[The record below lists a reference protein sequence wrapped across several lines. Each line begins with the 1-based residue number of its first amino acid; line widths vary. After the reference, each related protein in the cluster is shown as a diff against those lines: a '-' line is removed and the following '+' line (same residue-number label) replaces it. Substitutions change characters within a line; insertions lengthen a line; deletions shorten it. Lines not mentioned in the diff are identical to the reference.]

1 MQRSNSMNYID
12 VLLLLVV
19 LMAIWSCIL
28 RGFILASS
36 ELLSW
41 TSSLFL
47 AFLTN
52 KSLTSFL
59 QKIFPSLGV
68 WTAPLSFIA
77 SAIVVKLI
85 LDLIF
90 NRLILFLPQGIH
102 RHMLNKVLGIL
113 PGAIN
118 GLLWATFLSAFLLL
132 LPVGKGVA
140 DSVQESKLSRPLL
153 SEATWAGRQ
162 FSAVF
167 AEALSHGLRSMP
179 VKAGEEEAVKLPF
192 TVRKPQVRVDL
203 ERRMLALVNMER
215 KRSGLKILRTDP
227 EMTAVARKHSVDMF
241 GRGYFSHTSLDGL
254 SPFDRM
260 ERQGIGFLT
269 AGENL
274 ALAQTLTLAHDG
286 LMKSPGH
293 RANILN
299 PAFGR
304 LGIGILDGG
313 IYGLMVTQN
322 FRN

>member
-1 MQRSNSMNYID
+1 MNYID

-19 LMAIWSCIL
+19 LMAIWSCFL
-28 RGFILASS
+28 RGFILSAS

-41 TSSLFL
+41 TGSLLL
-47 AFLTN
+47 AFLGN
-52 KSLTSFL
+52 KFL
-59 QKIFPSLGV
+59 SDTLEKIFPAVGV
-68 WTAPLSFIA
+68 WSSPLSFII
-77 SAIVVKLI
+77 SAIVVKLV
-85 LDLIF
+85 LDLILGK
-90 NRLILFLPQGIH
+90 LISFLPPGIH
-102 RHMLNKVLGIL
+102 RHMLNKVLGVL

-132 LPVGKGVA
+132 LPVENGIA
-140 DSVQESKLSRPLL
+140 DTVQESKLSAPLL

-167 AEALSHGLRSMP
+167 AEALNHSLRSRS
-179 VKAGEEEAVKLPF
+179 VKVGEEEAVKLPF
-192 TVRKPQVRVDL
+192 TVRRPPVRADL
-203 ERRMLALVNMER
+203 EQRMLALVNMER
-215 KRSGLKILRTDP
+215 KRSGLKILAADP

-241 GRGYFSHTSLDGL
+241 GRGYFSHITPDGL

-260 ERQGIGFLT
+260 ERQGVGFLT

>member
-1 MQRSNSMNYID
+1 MNYID
-12 VLLLLVV
+12 LLLLLVV
-19 LMAIWSCIL
+19 FMAIWSCIL
-28 RGFILASS
+28 RGFILSAA

-41 TSSLFL
+41 MGSLIL
-47 AFLTN
+47 AFLSN
-52 KSLTSFL
+52 KSLTAFL
-59 QKIFPSLGV
+59 EKIFPAVGV
-68 WTAPLSFIA
+68 WSAPLSFLV
-77 SAIVVKLI
+77 SAIVVKLVLDQI
-85 LDLIF
+85 LDTI
-90 NRLILFLPQGIH
+90 ILLLPQGVH
-102 RHMLNKVLGIL
+102 RHMLNKVLGVV

-132 LPVGKGVA
+132 LPVGNGIA
-140 DSVQESKLSRPLL
+140 DSVQESRLSPPLL

-167 AEALSHGLRSMP
+167 AEALNHSLRSRS
-179 VKAGEEEAVKLPF
+179 VKVGEEEAVKLPF
-192 TVRKPQVRVDL
+192 TVRKPQVRADL
-203 ERRMLALVNMER
+203 EQRMLALVNMER
-215 KRSGLKILRTDP
+215 KRSGLKILAADP

-241 GRGYFSHTSLDGL
+241 GRGYFSHITPDGL

-260 ERQGIGFLT
+260 ERQGVGYLT